1 MHISPTLNDAWN
13 VEAELV
19 SSGDRP
25 VVEVRLSHAL
35 IGDLSPI
42 SITLEAEPTMSKA
55 DYEAQALIMLA
66 EAGADLESACIRESV
81 RKGR

>member
-25 VVEVRLSHAL
+25 VVEVRLRNAL
-35 IGDLSPI
+35 IGALPPI

-66 EAGADLESACIRESV
+66 EAAADLESACIRESV
-81 RKGR
+81 QKDR